1 MADSEG
7 IKVDNNRDA
16 NIAVPEE
23 TNPKQNKSENF
34 LFLQLFL

>member
-1 MADSEG
+1 MADSEE
-7 IKVDNNRDA
+7 IKVDNNGDA
-16 NIAVPEE
+16 NIAAPEE